1 MNINGVFP
9 SAYDG
14 DRDVP
19 DLDLDL
25 DSVPFLSKMTSTTT
39 NKELQFP
46 WNVNMNLKTLA
57 AADQFTLMQTAAN
70 QLFADNAGN
79 FQSLGTSIRPH
90 LRGPITPILILAS
103 FILLSLVV
111 SVIVSIL
118 QLAVLGAAVVY
129 LFPSVLAA
137 IPSTSSLGS
146 SSVKAHG
153 KPASRA
159 PIAAFAGVLAASYAF
174 SSLATVV
181 VLASSAYAV
190 LNQAAVASAKE
201 KSWRMDMRG
210 ARRDNPEGRRRS
222 SSSSMFQRLSRR
234 RDSNA

>member
-1 MNINGVFP
+1 MNINEAFP
-9 SAYDG
+9 SDYG
-14 DRDVP
+14 VDRDVS

-25 DSVPFLSKMTSTTT
+25 DSIPFLSRMTSTTT

-46 WNVNMNLKTLA
+46 WNVNMNLKTLST
-57 AADQFTLMQTAAN
+57 ADHFTLIQTAAN

-79 FQSLGTSIRPH
+79 LQSLGTSIRPH
-90 LRGPITPILILAS
+90 LRGPVTPILIIAS

-129 LFPSVLAA
+129 FFPSVLAA
-137 IPSTSSLGS
+137 IPSTNSFGS
-146 SSVKAHG
+146 SSVRAHG

-174 SSLATVV
+174 STLATVV
-181 VLASSAYAV
+181 VLASSTYAV
-190 LNQAAVASAKE
+190 LNQATVASAQ
-201 KSWRMDMRG
+201 KSMRQADTRYG
-210 ARRDNPEGRRRS
+210 RRDKPEERRRS